1 MSRRFT
7 AMKKKAQV
15 AVEYMVLLGAV
26 VAIVLI
32 GFKNYLPTIQEAS
45 NYYYNQVGIGV
56 FGE

>member
-1 MSRRFT
+1 MPRRFT
-7 AMKKKAQV
+7 AMKKEAQM

-32 GFKNYLPTIQEAS
+32 GFKNYLPTIQEVS